1 MIKRFVIAA
10 IVVALFLGGLSYFQF
25 VFKPAMIR
33 DFVAKMVPPAATVT
47 AEPAALERW
56 TDKLHSIGTL
66 IAVEGVNVSPQVG
79 GLVTDYFF
87 ESGEDV
93 EAGAKLVQLDISVEE
108 ADLKSNRAQLKEA
121 RLDFDRRSDLVDKGH
136 VAQATLDASIA
147 KRDSAAAAVERVEA
161 IIAQKTITAPFA
173 GRLGLRHVEK
183 GQYVS
188 PGQALVWLESLDPIW
203 MDFPVP
209 EGEIA
214 KFSVGSGLE
223 ITVDAYPD
231 QVFKGEVEA
240 FDARVNQDSRTL
252 TVRGRLPNPDRKLL
266 PGMFANA
273 AVLSGK
279 PKELVTVPRTAITY
293 GLYGDSVYVVKRET
307 PGAAEAPE
315 PDLTSAVSEPSSG
328 TATAAEAPDDA
339 PAEPKLTVER
349 RFVRVG
355 PTLGDRVAIVEGIE
369 AGEEVVTSG
378 QIKLKPG
385 AAVTID
391 NTRALQPLSVRP
403 KQ

>member
-1 MIKRFVIAA
+1 MIKRFLIAA

-47 AEPAALERW
+47 VEPAALQRW

-66 IAVEGVNVSPQVG
+66 IAIEGVDVSPQVG
-79 GLVTDYFF
+79 GLVTDYSF

-108 ADLKSNRAQLKEA
+108 ADLKNNRAQLKGA
-121 RLDFDRRSDLVDKGH
+121 RLDFDRRFDLVDKGH
-136 VAQATLDASIA
+136 VAQAALDASIA

-161 IIAQKTITAPFA
+161 IIEQKTITAPFA
-173 GRLGLRHVEK
+173 GKLGLRRVEK

-203 MDFPVP
+203 IDFPIP
-209 EGEIA
+209 EAEIA
-214 KFSVGSGLE
+214 KVNVGSGLE

-240 FDARVNQDSRTL
+240 FDARVNKDSRTL
-252 TVRGRLPNPDRKLL
+252 TVRGRLPNPDRRLL

-279 PKELVTVPRTAITY
+279 PTELVTVPRTAVTY
-293 GLYGDSVYVVKRET
+293 GLYGDSVYVVKRE
-307 PGAAEAPE
+307 PPEAPT
-315 PDLTSAVSEPSSG
+315 PDLTSAVSEPSPG
-328 TATAAEAPDDA
+328 TATAAEAPEDA
-339 PAEPKLTVER
+339 RAEPKLTVER

-355 PTLGDRVAIVEGIE
+355 PRLGDRVAIVDGIE

-378 QIKLKPG
+378 QIKLKTG
-385 AAVTID
+385 ATVTID
-391 NTRALQPLSVRP
+391 NSRALQPLSVRP

>member
-1 MIKRFVIAA
+1 MIKRFIIAA

-25 VFKPAMIR
+25 VFKPAMVR

-66 IAVEGVNVSPQVG
+66 IAIEGVDVSPQVG
-79 GLVTDYFF
+79 GLVTDYSF

-93 EAGAKLVQLDISVEE
+93 EAGARLVQLDVSVEE
-108 ADLKSNRAQLKEA
+108 ADLKNNRAQLKEA

-136 VAQATLDASIA
+136 VAQAALDTSIA

-161 IIAQKTITAPFA
+161 IIEQKTITAPFA
-173 GRLGLRHVEK
+173 GRLGLRRVEK

-203 MDFPVP
+203 IDFPIP

-214 KFSVGSGLE
+214 KVNVGSGLE
-223 ITVDAYPD
+223 VTVDAYPD

-240 FDARVNQDSRTL
+240 FDARVNKDSRTL
-252 TVRGRLPNPDRKLL
+252 TVRGRLPNPDRRLL

-273 AVLSGK
+273 AVLSGE
-279 PKELVTVPRTAITY
+279 PKELVTVPRTAVTY

-307 PGAAEAPE
+307 QEAAETPK
-315 PDLTSAVSEPSSG
+315 PDLTSAVSEPG
-328 TATAAEAPDDA
+328 TATAAEAPEDA

-355 PTLGDRVAIVEGIE
+355 PRLGDRVAIVDGIE

-385 AAVTID
+385 ATVTID

>member
-1 MIKRFVIAA
+1 MIKRFIIAA

-47 AEPAALERW
+47 VEPAALERW

-66 IAVEGVNVSPQVG
+66 IAIEGVDVSPQVG
-79 GLVTDYFF
+79 GLVTDYSF
-87 ESGEDV
+87 ESAEDV
-93 EAGAKLVQLDISVEE
+93 EAGDKLVQLDISVEE
-108 ADLKSNRAQLKEA
+108 ADLKNNRALLKEA
-121 RLDFDRRSDLVDKGH
+121 RLDFDRRSKLVDKGH
-136 VAQATLDASIA
+136 VAQAALDTSIA

-161 IIAQKTITAPFA
+161 IIEQKTITAPFA
-173 GRLGLRHVEK
+173 GKLGLRRVEK

-203 MDFPVP
+203 IDFPIP

-214 KFSVGSGLE
+214 KVNVGSALE

-240 FDARVNQDSRTL
+240 FDARVNKDSRTL
-252 TVRGRLPNPDRKLL
+252 TVRGRLPNPDRRLL

-279 PKELVTVPRTAITY
+279 PQELVTVPRTAVTY
-293 GLYGDSVYVVKRET
+293 GLYGDSVYVVKRE
-307 PGAAEAPE
+307 PPAP
-315 PDLTSAVSEPSSG
+315 PIPNLTSGVSEPG
-328 TATAAEAPDDA
+328 PGAATAAEAPED
-339 PAEPKLTVER
+339 PGAEPKLTVER

-355 PTLGDRVAIVEGIE
+355 PRLGDRVAIVDGIK

-385 AAVTID
+385 AAITID
-391 NTRALQPLSVRP
+391 NKRALQPLSVRP
-403 KQ
+403 KH

>member
-1 MIKRFVIAA
+1 MIKRFIIAA
-10 IVVALFLGGLSYFQF
+10 VVVALFLGGLSYFQF

-66 IAVEGVNVSPQVG
+66 IAVEGVDVSPQVG
-79 GLVTDYFF
+79 GLVTDYSF

-93 EAGAKLVQLDISVEE
+93 KAGARLVQLDISVEE
-108 ADLKSNRAQLKEA
+108 ADLKNNRALLKEA
-121 RLDFDRRSDLVDKGH
+121 RLDFDRRSNLVDKGH
-136 VAQATLDASIA
+136 VAQAALDSSIA

-161 IIAQKTITAPFA
+161 IIEQKTITAPFA
-173 GRLGLRHVEK
+173 GRLGLRQVEK

-203 MDFPVP
+203 IDFPVP

-214 KFSVGSGLE
+214 KFNVGSGLE

-240 FDARVNQDSRTL
+240 FDARVNKDSRTL
-252 TVRGRLPNPDRKLL
+252 TVRGQLPNPGRKLL

-273 AVLSGK
+273 AVLSGE

-293 GLYGDSVYVVKRET
+293 GLYGDSVYVVKRK
-307 PGAAEAPE
+307 PPAAPM
-315 PDLTSAVSEPSSG
+315 PDLTSGVAEPG
-328 TATAAEAPDDA
+328 PGAATAAEAPEDA
-339 PAEPKLTVER
+339 GAEPKLTVER

-355 PTLGDRVAIVEGIE
+355 PRLGDRVAIVEGIK

-385 AAVTID
+385 ATVTID
-391 NTRALQPLSVRP
+391 NTRALRPLSVRP